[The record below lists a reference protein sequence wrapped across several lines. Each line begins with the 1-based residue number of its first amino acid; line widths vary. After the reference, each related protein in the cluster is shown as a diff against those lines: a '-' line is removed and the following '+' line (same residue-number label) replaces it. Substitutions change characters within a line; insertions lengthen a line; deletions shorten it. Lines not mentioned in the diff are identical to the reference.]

1 MNIAYRQLDG
11 FFRTNTDQL
20 RYQASIQAKETLVA
34 QSLRATTT
42 KSIRDHSGQEKLY
55 ENNITHD
62 QSFCFGGG
70 TFTA

>member
-1 MNIAYRQLDG
+1 MNIVYRQLDG

-42 KSIRDHSGQEKLY
+42 KSI
-55 ENNITHD
+55 I
-62 QSFCFGGG
+62 
-70 TFTA
+70 